1 MAGPLS
7 KKSYRLSFPQPCQVL
22 RKSGSGA
29 ARNLNDP
36 RDEFLGAR
44 LRVRREPLSK
54 QPLRVPRD
62 FFFSLTEPENRV
74 GGTGNEM
81 HIDNNGLAACLS
93 CGAPMRF
100 SRTVSLIKEMQI
112 FECKP
117 CRLVITTEHL
127 QQVPELADA
136 KPLVA

>member
-1 MAGPLS
+1 VPTKYGSKVAIAMVRQSNIGWPLS

-62 FFFSLTEPENRV
+62 FFFSLTEPENRAV
-74 GGTGNEM
+74 
-81 HIDNNGLAACLS
+81 IGLGERGMKC
-93 CGAPMRF
+93 
-100 SRTVSLIKEMQI
+100 T
-112 FECKP
+112 
-117 CRLVITTEHL
+117 
-127 QQVPELADA
+127 
-136 KPLVA
+136 